1 MAAGWMTRACAL
13 AIATAACVGLPAAL
27 VYAIVR
33 VAAARRFGATF
44 ALATVL
50 VFWVTISLAY
60 YPRVCCDIVPWSALL
75 RIVPWSALLRRLLRP
90 IRRLHPRA
98 GGEVPAAAVVAAEPP
113 PPPILPPLL
122 VPGGG
127 GGARIAAAAAAD
139 DDTLVL
145 SYEPRR
151 RNGGGLML
159 PLFVAR
165 GQGGGGMDALPREP
179 PAARGQGGGGEA
191 CKHRCAMCLCD
202 VEEVEAAAWLPACL
216 HMFHRQ
222 CFEQWLH
229 KHGHSTCP
237 ICRSDA
243 FAANGVTTT
252 TFIFPDSS

>member
-90 IRRLHPRA
+90 IRRRHPRA
-98 GGEVPAAAVVAAEPP
+98 GGEVPAAAV
-113 PPPILPPLL
+113 
-122 VPGGG
+122 
-127 GGARIAAAAAAD
+127 
-139 DDTLVL
+139 
-145 SYEPRR
+145 
-151 RNGGGLML
+151 
-159 PLFVAR
+159 
-165 GQGGGGMDALPREP
+165 GMDALPREP
-179 PAARGQGGGGEA
+179 PAARGGGGEA
-191 CKHRCAMCLCD
+191 CKHRCAVCLCD

-216 HMFHRQ
+216 HVFHRQ
-222 CFEQWLH
+222 CIDQWLN

-252 TFIFPDSS
+252 FIFPGSS